1 MAHDED
7 VTRPAFDANEA
18 PTRPGATARKRADTP
33 SMRPTVRPNRP
44 RALRTG
50 KGLPAPEVEIGRVRG
65 RGARRPPADVEV
77 VTADLRRDPRHE

>member
-7 VTRPAFDANEA
+7 VSRAFDANEA
-18 PTRPGATARKRADTP
+18 PTRPGATARNRTETP

-44 RALRTG
+44 RVLRTG
-50 KGLPAPEVEIGRVRG
+50 KGLPAPELEIGRVRG
-65 RGARRPPADVEV
+65 VRRPPADVEV